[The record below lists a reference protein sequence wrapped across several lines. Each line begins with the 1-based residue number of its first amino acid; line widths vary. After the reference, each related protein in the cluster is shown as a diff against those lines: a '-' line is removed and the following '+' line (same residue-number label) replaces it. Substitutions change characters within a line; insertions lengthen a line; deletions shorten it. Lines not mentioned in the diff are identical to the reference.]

1 MEYRQPDFPT
11 ASVMADMLFCALL
24 SVRFTGAVGVGDA
37 IVLLL
42 RRVSC
47 CVTREAG
54 GHWVP

>member
-11 ASVMADMLFCALL
+11 ASVMADMLFCA
-24 SVRFTGAVGVGDA
+24 FTGAVGVGDA